1 MKKESFYH
9 KKILSKRLNGA
20 WDWEVLVWVGGG
32 IFADLHIKNPVDSMC
47 GRFNTKKDAERDMKR
62 MIALLGLTLHA

>member
-1 MKKESFYH
+1 MKTSSYYH
-9 KKILSKRLNGA
+9 KKIFSKRLNGC

-32 IFADLHIKNPVDSMC
+32 MFADLQIKNPVESMR

-62 MIALLGLTLHA
+62 MIALLGLKLHD